1 MRYEEKIS
9 VIVPVY
15 NTKQYIC
22 DCVKSVLK
30 QTYRDFEVI
39 LVDDGSWDG
48 SENICERL
56 CTVDKRIRLIHQK
69 HSGVS
74 AARNTGIK
82 AAKGKYLFFLD
93 SDDMIHPQLLEALYK
108 LQEENHTV
116 IAATGLYYAGK
127 GNFRKSG
134 TWKIETDYM
143 EASYYLNRDEAE
155 KCVLRWNE
163 RARLDAIG
171 GKMILR
177 ESVKKIQ
184 FHEEITKGEDT
195 LFLAQLI
202 LNGADV
208 TVLLRDWY
216 YYRKNRE
223 DDAKVYSVE
232 KCKGRYKIQKF
243 IRNYEIRKGRISEA
257 AYVEWC
263 LLCEMVSWYES
274 GKKSHDIKLERY
286 VKQLMLRERKQKIFS
301 KVDWCR
307 KAVFYIGCV
316 YYPLYK
322 MIEDIM
328 RWYHTKIEPV
338 IFVERI

>member
-1 MRYEEKIS
+1 MIS
-9 VIVPVY
+9 VIIPVY

-22 DCVKSVLK
+22 GCVKSVLK
-30 QTYRDFEVI
+30 QTYKDFELI

-56 CTVDKRIRLIHQK
+56 CTADKRIRLIHQK

-93 SDDMIHPQLLEALYK
+93 SDDMIHPQLLKALYK

-116 IAATGLYYAGK
+116 IAAAGLHYAGK
-127 GNFRKSG
+127 GNFRKPG

-177 ESVKKIQ
+177 ESVKKMQ
-184 FHEEITKGEDT
+184 FHEEITKGEDR

-202 LNGADV
+202 FDGADV

-216 YYRKNRE
+216 YYRKS
-223 DDAKVYSVE
+223 DVVYSVE
-232 KCKGRYKIQKF
+232 I
-243 IRNYEIRKGRISEA
+243 
-257 AYVEWC
+257 
-263 LLCEMVSWYES
+263 
-274 GKKSHDIKLERY
+274 
-286 VKQLMLRERKQKIFS
+286 
-301 KVDWCR
+301 
-307 KAVFYIGCV
+307 
-316 YYPLYK
+316 
-322 MIEDIM
+322 
-328 RWYHTKIEPV
+328 
-338 IFVERI
+338 

>member
-1 MRYEEKIS
+1 MKYEKKIS

-22 DCVKSVLK
+22 GCVKSVLK
-30 QTYRDFEVI
+30 QTYGDFELI
-39 LVDDGSWDG
+39 LVNDGSQDG
-48 SENICERL
+48 SEEICEWL

-74 AARNTGIK
+74 AARNAGMDM
-82 AAKGKYLFFLD
+82 AKGKYLFFLD

-108 LQEENHTV
+108 LQEEKHTV
-116 IAATGLYYAGK
+116 IATVGLYYAEKGK
-127 GNFRKSG
+127 FRKPAN
-134 TWKIETDYM
+134 WKIETDYM

-155 KCVLRWNE
+155 KYVLRWNE

-177 ESVKKIQ
+177 ELVKKIQ
-184 FHEEITKGEDT
+184 FNEEITKGEDT

-216 YYRKNRE
+216 YYRKSSV
-223 DDAKVYSVE
+223 VYSVE
-232 KCKGRYKIQKF
+232 ICKNRYRIQKF
-243 IRNYEIRKGRISEA
+243 IRDYEIRKGRISEA

-274 GKKSHDIKLERY
+274 GKKSHDIKLEKY
-286 VKQLMLRERKQKIFS
+286 VKQLMLREKKQRIFS

-307 KAVFYIGCV
+307 KVVFYIGCV
-316 YYPLYK
+316 YYPFYK
-322 MIEDIM
+322 VIEDIM